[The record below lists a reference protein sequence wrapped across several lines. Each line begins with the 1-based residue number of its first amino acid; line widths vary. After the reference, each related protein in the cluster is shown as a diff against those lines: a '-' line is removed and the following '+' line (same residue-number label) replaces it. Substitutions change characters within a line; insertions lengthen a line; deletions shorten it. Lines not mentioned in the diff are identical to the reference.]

1 MNGTYLPHLA
11 THAIPVGDGHL
22 LHVQEFGS
30 ADGMPALVVHGG
42 PGSAQ
47 TPMLR
52 RGFQSDGWRLICID
66 QRGCGGSSPKASIH
80 ANTTAHLMLDM
91 KQIRITL
98 GIERWLVVG
107 GSWGASLSLAYA
119 ATEPAA
125 VSGLILRSSFVA
137 RRTDLATFFE
147 GGPFGTDIARVLA
160 HLLHAMTGDDAQL
173 QREAAT
179 SWWHW
184 ERERLDLPRAANPEG
199 DALDAV
205 IYRYRIQSHYLAHDC
220 WLGEPDLLERARH
233 MPSVPTLLLHGDCD
247 RVCPIDAARELAL
260 AMPHAIWLE
269 VPGVGHDPTSPAMM
283 AAMQAATKA
292 FARDGHFDH
301 IERRDLS

>member
-1 MNGTYLPHLA
+1 MNGTDLPLLA
-11 THAIPVGDGHL
+11 THAIAVGDGHEL
-22 LHVQEFGS
+22 QVQEFGS
-30 ADGMPALVVHGG
+30 AHGQPALVVHGG

-52 RGFQSDGWRLICID
+52 RGFQCEAWRVICID
-66 QRGCGGSSPKASIH
+66 QRGCGASAPKASTV

-91 KQIRITL
+91 KQVRSAL

-119 ATEPAA
+119 ALEPQA

-137 RRTDLATFFE
+137 RRQDVAAFFE
-147 GGPFGTDIARVLA
+147 GGAFGNDIARVLA

-179 SWWHW
+179 AWWHW
-184 ERERLDLPRAANPEG
+184 ERERLDLPRAADPEG
-199 DALDAV
+199 APLDAV
-205 IYRYRIQSHYLAHDC
+205 IHRYRIQSHYLAHDC
-220 WLGEPDLLERARH
+220 WLSEPDLLERARH
-233 MPSVPTLLLHGDCD
+233 MPSVPTLLLHGDRD
-247 RVCPIDAARELAL
+247 RVCPIDAARELAQ

-269 VPGVGHDPTSPAMM
+269 VPGVGHDPTAPAMM
-283 AAMQAATKA
+283 SAMQAATKA

-301 IERRDLS
+301 IEREGLS